1 MRSKRGI
8 QLNTIVVAVITGGL
22 GILSGVV
29 ASYLKFRNDVR
40 LSNLEFRNDL
50 KAAYDKDL
58 RNERIEAYQGLWH
71 HLQYLGQYDRPE
83 ALTAELLK
91 KLSEQMRDWY
101 FGGGGLYLSEQ
112 SRTTY
117 FKLKQDIKNILD
129 NTEEDRWY
137 ALLDPKDSNFV
148 LEQAHLLRAS
158 LTHDVGTRKSS
169 ALAD

>member
-1 MRSKRGI
+1 
-8 QLNTIVVAVITGGL
+8 LNTIVVAVITGAF
-22 GILSGVV
+22 GILSGVL
-29 ASYLKFRNDVR
+29 ASYLTFRNNVR

-50 KAAYDKDL
+50 KAEYDKDL

-71 HLQYLGQYDRPE
+71 LFQYLGRYDLPE

-91 KLSEQMRDWY
+91 KLSEEMRDWY

-117 FKLKQDIKNILD
+117 FKLKEDIKNILD
-129 NTEEDRWY
+129 NTEEDRWD
-137 ALLDPKDSNFV
+137 ALLNPEDRKLV
-148 LEQAHLLRAS
+148 LEQGHLLRDS

>member
-50 KAAYDKDL
+50 KAEYDKDL

-71 HLQYLGQYDRPE
+71 HLQYLGRYDLPE

-91 KLSEQMRDWY
+91 KLSEEMRDWY
-101 FGGGGLYLSEQ
+101 FGEADSIFRSKAGQRISSS
-112 SRTTY
+112 SR
-117 FKLKQDIKNILD
+117 
-129 NTEEDRWY
+129 
-137 ALLDPKDSNFV
+137 S
-148 LEQAHLLRAS
+148 
-158 LTHDVGTRKSS
+158 
-169 ALAD
+169 